1 MIFQWLLF
9 ALTISTEFV
18 RVAVCYRS
26 SDHPLL
32 SSFILYHAFALII
45 KQVFFQFPSSASALH
60 MRFLCQHHSPDHSLF
75 LLSKEPLSFHQI
87 ASDFISSQKKNSPS
101 SLQTNNIIATQ
112 STLSLYFIILFLV
125 ILCLW
130 MQILWWGFPCT
141 TGPLA
146 P

>member
-9 ALTISTEFV
+9 ALTLSTEFV
-18 RVAVCYRS
+18 RAAVCYRS
-26 SDHPLL
+26 SVDALL

-45 KQVFFQFPSSASALH
+45 KQVFFQFPPYTCGFSASITL
-60 MRFLCQHHSPDHSLF
+60 QTTPLF

-87 ASDFISSQKKNSPS
+87 ATDFISSQQKNSPS
-101 SLQTNNIIATQ
+101 SLQTNNIIASQ

>member
-9 ALTISTEFV
+9 ALTISTVFV
-18 RVAVCYRS
+18 RAVVCYHS

-32 SSFILYHAFALII
+32 SSFISYHAFALII
-45 KQVFFQFPSSASALH
+45 KQVVFQFPPPQVPCTCSFSASITL
-60 MRFLCQHHSPDHSLF
+60 QTTPLF

-87 ASDFISSQKKNSPS
+87 ATDFISSQWKNSPS
-101 SLQTNNIIATQ
+101 SLQTNNIIASQ